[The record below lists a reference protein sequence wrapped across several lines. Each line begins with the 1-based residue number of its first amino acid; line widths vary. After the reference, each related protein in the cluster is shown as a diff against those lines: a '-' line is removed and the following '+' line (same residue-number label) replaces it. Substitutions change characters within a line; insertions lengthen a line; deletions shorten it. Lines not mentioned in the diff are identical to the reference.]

1 MVQTPPKFITLE
13 EFLQL
18 SETDPASEFIDG
30 QILQKPMHQGEHST
44 IQGELVTVINAVT
57 KPQRIAWALP
67 ELRCTFGGRSIVP
80 DIAVFTWKRLPTN
93 PDGTIANI
101 FESYPDWIIEI
112 LSPEQSSTKVTAKI
126 LHSLKQGSQLGWL
139 IDPAERSMLVYPP
152 KQQPEL
158 FERPDD
164 VLPVPAF
171 ASLLHL
177 TVEQMFSWLKVR

>member
-1 MVQTPPKFITLE
+1 MVQTPPKFITLA

-18 SETDPASEFIDG
+18 SETEPASEFIDG
-30 QILQKPMHQGEHST
+30 KILQKPMPQGEHST

-57 KPQRIAWALP
+57 KAQRIAWALP

-93 PDGTIANI
+93 PDGTIANS
-101 FESYPDWIIEI
+101 FESHPDWIIEI
-112 LSPEQSSTKVTAKI
+112 LSPDQSSTKVTAKI

-139 IDPAERSMLVYPP
+139 IDSAERSVLVYPP

-164 VLPVPAF
+164 ILPVPAF
-171 ASLLHL
+171 ASELHL

>member
-18 SETDPASEFIDG
+18 SETEPASEFIDG
-30 QILQKPMHQGEHST
+30 QILQKPMPQGEHST

-112 LSPEQSSTKVTAKI
+112 LSPDQSSTKVTAKI

-139 IDPAERSMLVYPP
+139 IDPAERSVLVYPP

-164 VLPVPAF
+164 VLPVPGF

>member
-18 SETDPASEFIDG
+18 SETEPASEFIDG
-30 QILQKPMHQGEHST
+30 QILQKLMPQGEHST

-112 LSPEQSSTKVTAKI
+112 LSCDQSSTKVTAKI

-139 IDPAERSMLVYPP
+139 IDPAERSVLVYPP